1 LRPIGTSAPRA
12 RPRSRSGRR
21 AALRRVAYRPF
32 ALLGAAA
39 TSGAMFALA
48 AVASE
53 SSTGPIKLLWTVVG
67 MSMLA
72 VAMNLLVL
80 LPVVIPSLLPQWFHA
95 RRVLLRHPWEQARA
109 TYAGGATYEDEAFV
123 HLHRDQSPRSEPYRL
138 LWRLPWQHHH
148 LQRPGPVIPG
158 DEREDQNWCRDSR
171 RLCALDLVRRDDRS
185 HGSCA
190 MSDGELVQPSL

>member
-148 LQRPGPVIPG
+148 QRPGPVIPG